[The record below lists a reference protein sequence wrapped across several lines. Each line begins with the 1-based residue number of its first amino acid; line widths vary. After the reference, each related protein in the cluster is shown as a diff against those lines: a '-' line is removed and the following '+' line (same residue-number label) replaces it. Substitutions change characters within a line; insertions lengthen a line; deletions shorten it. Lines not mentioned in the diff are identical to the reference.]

1 LGESA
6 LARERGARI
15 PPRDYRAN
23 EKIRVPQVRVVDE
36 EGKQLG
42 VLPTRQALEVADERG
57 YDLVEVAPGAD
68 PPVCRLMDFGKFKYE
83 ATRKEREARRAR
95 RARPTNE
102 LREVRMK
109 TRIGEHD
116 RLAKTRLAKRLL
128 GQGAKVK
135 VSVMFRGRENEHP
148 EIGMALLKLVA
159 EALVDDAA
167 LESPPNFESRRMLS
181 MILAPVSAPGAS
193 QQNTNQDREK
203 VRA

>member
-1 LGESA
+1 M
-6 LARERGARI
+6 
-15 PPRDYRAN
+15 
-23 EKIRVPQVRVVDE
+23 
-36 EGKQLG
+36 G

-68 PPVCRLMDFGKFKYE
+68 PPVCRLMDYGKFKYE
-83 ATRKEREARRAR
+83 ATRKEREARKAR
-95 RARPTNE
+95 RARANNE

-116 RLAKTRLAKRLL
+116 RLAKTRLVKRLL

-135 VSVMFRGRENEHP
+135 VSIMFRGRENEHP
-148 EIGMALLKLVA
+148 EIGMAILKLVA

-167 LESPPNFESRRMLS
+167 LESPPRFESRRMLS
-181 MILAPVSAPGAS
+181 MVLAPVANPAARE
-193 QQNTNQDREK
+193 QEK

>member
-1 LGESA
+1 MA
-6 LARERGARI
+6 KERGAKI

-23 EKIRVPQVRVVDE
+23 ERIRVPQVRVVDE

-42 VLPTRQALEVADERG
+42 VLPTRQALEIADERG

-95 RARPTNE
+95 RMRPTNE

-148 EIGMALLKLVA
+148 EIGMNLLRLVA

-181 MILAPVSAPGAS
+181 MILAPLNNARE
-193 QQNTNQDREK
+193 QKTNQNREK

>member
-1 LGESA
+1 MA
-6 LARERGARI
+6 KERGARI

-23 EKIRVPQVRVVDE
+23 ERIRVPQVRVIDE
-36 EGKQLG
+36 SGNQLG

-68 PPVCRLMDFGKFKYE
+68 PPVCRLMDYGKFKYE
-83 ATRKEREARRAR
+83 ATRKEREARKAR
-95 RARPTNE
+95 RARANNE

-116 RLAKTRLAKRLL
+116 RLAKTRLVKRLL

-135 VSVMFRGRENEHP
+135 VSIMFRGRENEHP
-148 EIGMALLKLVA
+148 EIGMAILKLVA

-167 LESPPNFESRRMLS
+167 LESPPRFESRRMLA
-181 MILAPVSAPGAS
+181 MVLAPV
-193 QQNTNQDREK
+193 TNPAAKEQEK

>member
-1 LGESA
+1 M
-6 LARERGARI
+6 
-15 PPRDYRAN
+15 
-23 EKIRVPQVRVVDE
+23 VRVVDE

-148 EIGMALLKLVA
+148 EIGMNLLRLVA

-181 MILAPVSAPGAS
+181 MILAPISGPNAKE
-193 QQNTNQDREK
+193 QNTNQRRER

>member
-1 LGESA
+1 MNHFIPK
-6 LARERGARI
+6 RRGARI

-23 EKIRVPQVRVVDE
+23 ERIRVPQVRVIDE
-36 EGKQLG
+36 SGNQLG

-68 PPVCRLMDFGKFKYE
+68 PPVCRLMDYGKFKYE
-83 ATRKEREARRAR
+83 ATRKEREARKAR
-95 RARPTNE
+95 RARANNE

-116 RLAKTRLAKRLL
+116 RLAKTRLVKRLL

-135 VSVMFRGRENEHP
+135 VSIMFRGRENEHP
-148 EIGMALLKLVA
+148 EIGMAILKLVA

-167 LESPPNFESRRMLS
+167 LESPPRFESRRMLA
-181 MILAPVSAPGAS
+181 MVLAPVANPAAKE
-193 QQNTNQDREK
+193 QEK